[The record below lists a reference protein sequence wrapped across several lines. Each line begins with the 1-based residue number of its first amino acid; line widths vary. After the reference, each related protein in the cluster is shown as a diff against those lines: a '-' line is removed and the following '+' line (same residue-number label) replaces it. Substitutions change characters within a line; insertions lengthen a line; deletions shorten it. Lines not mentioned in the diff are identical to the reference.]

1 MFLRSSRFVFSLL
14 GLSFA
19 VGCGGD
25 GLDTRYPV
33 SGTVNYN
40 GKPVENGM
48 ISFVPE
54 AAEGRGASGDIKDGA
69 YSLTTNT
76 PEDGAFP
83 GSYKVTVSSKDT
95 EEAKAKAEVA
105 IRKLA
110 AKAKVQVDTSHG
122 IPDPAMMGKALRKAK
137 SNVPTKYSSSGAT
150 DLKAEVKAETNTI
163 NFELK
168 D

>member
-1 MFLRSSRFVFSLL
+1 MIIRSSVFVFSLL
-14 GLSFA
+14 GLLFV

-33 SGTVNYN
+33 SGTVTYKQ
-40 GKPVENGM
+40 KPVEKGM

-54 AAEGRGASGDIKDGA
+54 APEGRGASSEIKDGA
-69 YSLTTNT
+69 YNLTTNT
-76 PEDGAFP
+76 PGDGAFP
-83 GSYKVTVSSKDT
+83 GRYKVTVTSKDT
-95 EEAKAKAEVA
+95 EAAKAKAEVA

-122 IPDPAMMGKALRKAK
+122 IPDPAMMGKALQTAK
-137 SNVPTKYSSSGAT
+137 SNVPTKYASSATFGSQSGSQ
-150 DLKAEVKAETNTI
+150 AETNTI
-163 NFELK
+163 SFELK